1 MPEKVVVLTPAAEA
15 AEVARMSA
23 SVLIDLI
30 IITISLQGLE
40 LHAQF
45 YRLSAECFGVL
56 LPGIFKPLHQHFLF
70 SIFLI
75 QV

>member
-45 YRLSAECFGVL
+45 YRLSAEFFGVVSNNLCKSGL
-56 LPGIFKPLHQHFLF
+56 LRLLLHKH
-70 SIFLI
+70 
-75 QV
+75 